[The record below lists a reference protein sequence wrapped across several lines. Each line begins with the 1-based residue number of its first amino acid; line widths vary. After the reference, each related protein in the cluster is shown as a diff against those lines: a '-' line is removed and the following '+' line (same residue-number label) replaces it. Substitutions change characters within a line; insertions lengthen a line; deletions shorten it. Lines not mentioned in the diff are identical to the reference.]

1 MSHAAYIGIIGAAH
15 ARAADSALHRAGVF
29 EAMCAAVER
38 VIVEDWQLQWDT
50 VVLVSGGA
58 AWGDHVAV
66 ALFMERACDSATDR
80 RGAPKLRLLL
90 PCKWDA
96 AKKQF
101 EDNGQVDWRINP
113 GGTANTYHRQCS
125 ASTGRDTLADLEKA
139 QKLGAA
145 WQDDFF
151 GFHHRNLVLAR
162 TVTHCIALTDEADEP
177 TEGGTG
183 YTWARLP
190 PTVVRVHLS
199 LQSLATAPH
208 RKRAL
213 AADAAAASDDDA
225 AAQLVDRP
233 AQAHRS
239 D

>member
-151 GFHHRNLVLAR
+151 GFHHRNLRRRHWLHVGATAAHGRAGAPVAAVTGHGAAPQTRACCRRCRSVGRRRRRPASRPAR
-162 TVTHCIALTDEADEP
+162 TSAPL
-177 TEGGTG
+177 
-183 YTWARLP
+183 RL
-190 PTVVRVHLS
+190 
-199 LQSLATAPH
+199 
-208 RKRAL
+208 K
-213 AADAAAASDDDA
+213 
-225 AAQLVDRP
+225 QL
-233 AQAHRS
+233 
-239 D
+239 